1 MVELN
6 HPEVKKLAGEIISY
20 TGETMTQA
28 VVNAL
33 RKRLLRER
41 KKYRPQPPSLQE
53 ELLRIG
59 QECAALPILDR
70 RTPDEIL
77 GYNDP
82 RLFKGN
88 DFSQTDILSSCQ
100 LESVDWDLNSS
111 RKGSAYHWFGY
122 GYARSADPFLEE
134 LGRRDLMLIW
144 V

>member
-6 HPEVKKLAGEIISY
+6 HPEVKKLAREIVFY

-33 RKRLLRER
+33 RERLLREQ

-59 QECAALPILDR
+59 QECAALPILDQ

-77 GYNDP
+77 GYNETL
-82 RLFKGN
+82 LFKGN
-88 DFSQTDILSSCQ
+88 DFSQTDIL
-100 LESVDWDLNSS
+100 LV
-111 RKGSAYHWFGY
+111 K
-122 GYARSADPFLEE
+122 
-134 LGRRDLMLIW
+134 

>member
-6 HPEVKKLAGEIISY
+6 HPEVKKLAREIISY

-28 VVNAL
+28 VVNA
-33 RKRLLRER
+33 LRER

-77 GYNDP
+77 G
-82 RLFKGN
+82 
-88 DFSQTDILSSCQ
+88 SCQ

-111 RKGSAYHWFGY
+111 RKRSAYHWFGY

-134 LGRRDLMLIW
+134 LGRRDLMLSW

>member
-6 HPEVKKLAGEIISY
+6 H
-20 TGETMTQA
+20 
-28 VVNAL
+28 
-33 RKRLLRER
+33 RER
-41 KKYRPQPPSLQE
+41 KKYRPQPSSLQE

-77 GYNDP
+77 G
-82 RLFKGN
+82 
-88 DFSQTDILSSCQ
+88 SCQ
-100 LESVDWDLNSS
+100 LESVDRDLNSS
-111 RKGSAYHWFGY
+111 RKGSAYHWAGY

>member
-33 RKRLLRER
+33 RERLLREQE
-41 KKYRPQPPSLQE
+41 KYRPQPPSLQE

-77 GYNDP
+77 GYN
-82 RLFKGN
+82 
-88 DFSQTDILSSCQ
+88 
-100 LESVDWDLNSS
+100 ES
-111 RKGSAYHWFGY
+111 GIFA
-122 GYARSADPFLEE
+122 
-134 LGRRDLMLIW
+134 
-144 V
+144 